1 MKNVERVIEQFPLL
15 LKEFSKELLNA
26 WQVSVGRQFRDKDGK
41 IFNNSKKLRS
51 GTSKK
56 NLRGDLSRN
65 AKPDV
70 KDGKAILTWETDKPY
85 AGIQNRG
92 GFIKAKPTTNSR
104 GKKTYKMAQYFW
116 AKSYEADVKRKRE
129 LYKRIALSV
138 EKKGGVNIK
147 GKHYLENSLK
157 DFEQTQL
164 QRVVQAFFEN
174 IAKVWNAN

>member
-1 MKNVERVIEQFPLL
+1 MKNVERVVQIFPLL
-15 LKEFSKELLNA
+15 LKAFSEELLDA
-26 WQVSVGRQFRDKDGK
+26 WQVSVARQFRDKDGK
-41 IFNNSKKLRS
+41 VFNNQSKLRS

-65 AKPDV
+65 AKPQV

-92 GFIKAKPTTNSR
+92 GFIKARPTTNSR

-116 AKSYEADVKRKRE
+116 AKSFEADVKRKRE

-147 GKHYLENSLK
+147 GKHYLEKSLK

-164 QRVVQAFFEN
+164 QRVVQEFFNN
-174 IAKVWNAN
+174 IAEVWNAN

>member
-1 MKNVERVIEQFPLL
+1 MKNIERVIEQFPLL

-26 WQVSVGRQFRDKDGK
+26 WQVSVSRQFRDKDDK
-41 IFNNSKKLRS
+41 IFNNSDRLRS
-51 GTSKK
+51 GTKK
-56 NLRGDLSRN
+56 TNLRGDLSRN
-65 AKPDV
+65 AKPEV

-116 AKSYEADVKRKRE
+116 AKSFEADVKRKRE

-164 QRVVQAFFEN
+164 QRVVQEFFNN